1 MVAQSAGPA
10 FEANK
15 AAKEAAKA
23 AKEAA
28 GAGSSEEQPGRRKRA
43 RK

>member
-15 AAKEAAKA
+15 AAKEATKA

-28 GAGSSEEQPGRRKRA
+28 GSSEDPPGRRKRV